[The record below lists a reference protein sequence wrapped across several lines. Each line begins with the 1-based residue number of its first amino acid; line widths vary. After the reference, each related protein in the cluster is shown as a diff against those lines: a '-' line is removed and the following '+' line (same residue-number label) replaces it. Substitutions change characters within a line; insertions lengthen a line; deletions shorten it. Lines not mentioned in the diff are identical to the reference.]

1 MGKIQVEQIKII
13 GQKIGNAL
21 EKTAVEVDDLYLLK
35 KNIIDVTRR
44 FTFLRDKFSLKLELN
59 KMDIDNEL
67 KNIISQIIQLLPKL
81 DKELLDIYSVNVYIP
96 DDEKFIE
103 NQNLIRNTN
112 QLASLYGLPMGI
124 VAMKIAEINKYNND
138 KKSNKNMS

>member
-124 VAMKIAEINKYNND
+124 VAMKIAEINKYNTD